1 LDSAIRR
8 THHTGILRT
17 PRCPQGIYAGVL
29 MITSGC
35 PPRVPAIHT
44 RQLVGF
50 SESGSKVVPRSAR
63 SSKVSKGRHGNF
75 LRIFLRYPQ
84 KCQKPQK
91 PLLPDMMTGCLAR
104 SIDIPCERS
113 SFQALTAHCGNRSRH
128 PLRTRRI
135 VLLLEKYL
143 SNSVSRLCPTDS
155 LFVGHSVINTPLSSK
170 FLKREPSRGPE
181 AQTLF

>member
-29 MITSGC
+29 RITSGC

-135 VLLLEKYL
+135 VLEKYL

-181 AQTLF
+181 AQTLLN